1 MQPAADGRPALIM
14 RRGPNTGMGATNEP
28 LFGGNSSE
36 RYRDATR
43 HAYFRNQPL
52 VRIENLVTTRS
63 NVYAA
68 WVTVGF
74 FEVENVPPNP
84 TVHPDGY
91 RLGKELGTDTGE
103 IHRHRAFYMIDR
115 SIPVGVLR
123 RCRRY

>member
-1 MQPAADGRPALIM
+1 M
-14 RRGPNTGMGATNEP
+14 
-28 LFGGNSSE
+28 
-36 RYRDATR
+36 
-43 HAYFRNQPL
+43 
-52 VRIENLVTTRS
+52 ENLVTTRS

-115 SIPVGVLR
+115 SIPVGFSPGQPLNSANCVILR
-123 RCRRY
+123 RFIE